1 MSGSFVPSKREY
13 FHYYGLNREKLGYA
27 KDGAVVLH
35 PGPMN
40 RGVEISSGIAD
51 DPDVSLITN
60 QVAAG
65 VAMRMA
71 VLHALAEGIR

>member
-1 MSGSFVPSKREY
+1 
-13 FHYYGLNREKLGYA
+13 
-27 KDGAVVLH
+27 
-35 PGPMN
+35 
-40 RGVEISSGIAD
+40 
-51 DPDVSLITN
+51 LITN